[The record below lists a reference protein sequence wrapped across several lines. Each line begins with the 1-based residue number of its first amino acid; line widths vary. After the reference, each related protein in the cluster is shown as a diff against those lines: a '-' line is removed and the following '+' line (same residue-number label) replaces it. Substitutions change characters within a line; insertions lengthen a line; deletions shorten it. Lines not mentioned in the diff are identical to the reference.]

1 MPKKHNKISLAEF
14 LDSNYPKTV
23 KKKFT
28 QKEKIKLKPIA
39 ETLAIMDGNAFFGI
53 SIDEEGE
60 DIWYESYLVE
70 AWRIYR
76 ANGGDK
82 GWASGASW
90 IKEQKHENESVKD
103 AYRQWQ
109 LLKILCKKSQ

>member
-1 MPKKHNKISLAEF
+1 MPKTSKRISLAEF
-14 LDSNYPKTV
+14 LESSYPTSN
-23 KKKFT
+23 KKKFSK
-28 QKEKIKLKPIA
+28 KEKEKLRPIA
-39 ETLAIMDGNAFFGI
+39 ETLAMMDGNAFFGM
-53 SIDEEGE
+53 SIDEDGE
-60 DIWYESYLVE
+60 DNWYENYLTE

-103 AYRQWQ
+103 AWQQWQ
-109 LLKILCKKSQ
+109 LLKILSKNR